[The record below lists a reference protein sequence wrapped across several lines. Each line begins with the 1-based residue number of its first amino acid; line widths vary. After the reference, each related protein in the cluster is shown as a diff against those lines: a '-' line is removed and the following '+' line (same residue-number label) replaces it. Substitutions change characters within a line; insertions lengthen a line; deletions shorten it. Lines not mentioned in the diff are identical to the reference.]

1 MPARLGVTENEEGV
15 LVTALNPQGKAKEAG
30 IKEKDIILAIDSQ
43 TVNDVEDVK
52 IEMLYKEKSASVMVR
67 TRRRAFLFGD
77 KELDI
82 EVPLKSAEKTHN
94 M

>member
-1 MPARLGVTENEEGV
+1 
-15 LVTALNPQGKAKEAG
+15 
-30 IKEKDIILAIDSQ
+30 
-43 TVNDVEDVK
+43 
-52 IEMLYKEKSASVMVR
+52 MVR